1 MTRTIGYSCFV
12 FNRFLAMWNH
22 TYREAGKGLTYHFF
36 SDELTQLKKKMVWEA
51 RCIYIKNIY
60 F

>member
-1 MTRTIGYSCFV
+1 MRNIGCSRFV

-22 TYREAGKGLTYHFF
+22 TYKEAGKGLTYHFF
-36 SDELTQLKKKMVWEA
+36 SDELTQLKKKMVREA
-51 RCIYIKNIY
+51 RCSYIKNVY